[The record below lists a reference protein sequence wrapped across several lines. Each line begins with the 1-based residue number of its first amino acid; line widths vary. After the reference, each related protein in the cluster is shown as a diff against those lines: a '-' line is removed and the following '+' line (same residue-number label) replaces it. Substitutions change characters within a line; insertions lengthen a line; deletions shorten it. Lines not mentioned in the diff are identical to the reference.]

1 MAAYLYRTIRIQLKT
16 SCLIVTSFTALWI
29 GGATNVRAQ
38 SFQAGGYF
46 TTVSPHG
53 EFNENVTNNGYGA
66 GGYFLVRLGSSPFLA
81 GGDVGIVVYGSE
93 SRDEPFSLTIPEV
106 SVSVRTSNNI
116 LLAHSILRIQ
126 PREGRIRPYADGLI
140 GLKHLFT
147 RTSICCQ
154 FDGEEIAG
162 TTNLSDTTFSYGAGV
177 GVQVPISRRSG
188 LDISLDGNVRYLRG
202 TRGEYLKKGSIRR
215 DNGQL
220 FYDIFSSRT
229 DVIAVQIGV
238 SFSF

>member
-1 MAAYLYRTIRIQLKT
+1 MATYLSKAMRIQLRA
-16 SCLIVTSFTALWI
+16 SCLIAASFAALWI
-29 GGATNVRAQ
+29 GGATSVRAQ
-38 SFQAGGYF
+38 NYQAGGYF
-46 TTVSPHG
+46 TTVIPHG

-81 GGDVGIVVYGSE
+81 GGDVGAVVYGSE
-93 SRDEPFSLTIPEV
+93 SRDEPISLTIPEV
-106 SVSVRTSNNI
+106 LVRVRTSNNI

-147 RTSICCQ
+147 RTSISSQ
-154 FDGEEIAG
+154 FDSEEIAG

-177 GVQVPISRRSG
+177 GVQVPISRRTG

-202 TRGEYLKKGSIRR
+202 TRGEYLRKGSIRQ
-215 DNGQL
+215 DNGVL
-220 FYDIFSSRT
+220 SYDIFSSRT
-229 DVIAVQIGV
+229 DVMAVQIGV